1 MLTRPGPGVRRRE
14 SVPEKVWLIAPL
26 VVLQLS
32 LLVGALVDL
41 VRRKPKRALVWGF
54 VIILFSI
61 IGPVLYLSLG
71 RKEGREE
78 DNDER

>member
-1 MLTRPGPGVRRRE
+1 M
-14 SVPEKVWLIAPL
+14 PEKVWLIAPL
-26 VVLQLS
+26 VVLQLG

-54 VIILFSI
+54 VIVLFSI
-61 IGPVLYLSLG
+61 IGPVLYFALG

-78 DNDER
+78 EEDHDL